1 MSQVNLYE
9 KLLKKY
15 SSQINPIQAQWKNL
29 KRKPRTSP
37 MRATRRCSNIK
48 SEKPMVKCLKKI
60 IQVQKRRYLSVKR
73 PSKKRSTKRR
83 SMKKRSTKRRS
94 MKKRSTKRR
103 SMKKRST
110 KRRSM
115 KKRSSIKRRSMKKR
129 STKK

>member
-37 MRATRRCSNIK
+37 MMVTQRCSKIK

-73 PSKKRSTKRR
+73 PSKKRPS
-83 SMKKRSTKRRS
+83 KKRSS
-94 MKKRSTKRR
+94 KRR

>member
-37 MRATRRCSNIK
+37 MMVTRRCSKIK

-60 IQVQKRRYLSVKR
+60 IQVQKRRYLSVKRPSKKR

-115 KKRSSIKRRSMKKR
+115 KKRS
-129 STKK
+129 TKK

>member
-37 MRATRRCSNIK
+37 MMVTQRCSKIK

-73 PSKKRSTKRR
+73 PSKKRPS
-83 SMKKRSTKRRS
+83 
-94 MKKRSTKRR
+94 
-103 SMKKRST
+103 KKRST